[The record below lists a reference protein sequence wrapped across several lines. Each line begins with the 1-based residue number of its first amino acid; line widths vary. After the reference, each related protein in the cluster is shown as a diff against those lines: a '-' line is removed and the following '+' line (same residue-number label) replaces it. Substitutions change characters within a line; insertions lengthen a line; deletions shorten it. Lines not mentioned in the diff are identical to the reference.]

1 MDEERFAQALFA
13 SQEKFY
19 RIAYA
24 YVKNEHDALDVLS
37 EAAYKG
43 LKSLKSLKN
52 PEYFDTWMTRIVL
65 NAAADLIRRNS
76 RVVHLEE
83 ETWEAIPVPQNGL
96 ALEDSLDIFQAL
108 DLLSAAER
116 SCVILRYFEK
126 HSFVTISQILNESES
141 TVKSRLYR
149 ALNKMRKALQ

>member
-1 MDEERFAQALFA
+1 MDEEKFAQALF
-13 SQEKFY
+13 SSREKFY

-24 YVKNEHDALDVLS
+24 YVKNEHDALDVVS

-43 LKSLKSLKN
+43 LKSLRSLKN

-65 NAAADLIRRNS
+65 NAAADMTRRNA

-83 ETWEAIPVPQNGL
+83 EAWDNIPIPENGL
-96 ALEDSLDIFQAL
+96 AVEDSLDIFQAL
-108 DLLSAAER
+108 DLLSATER
-116 SCVILRYFEK
+116 SCVILRYFEN
-126 HSFVTISQILNESES
+126 HSFVTIAQILNESES
-141 TVKSRLYR
+141 TVKSRIYR